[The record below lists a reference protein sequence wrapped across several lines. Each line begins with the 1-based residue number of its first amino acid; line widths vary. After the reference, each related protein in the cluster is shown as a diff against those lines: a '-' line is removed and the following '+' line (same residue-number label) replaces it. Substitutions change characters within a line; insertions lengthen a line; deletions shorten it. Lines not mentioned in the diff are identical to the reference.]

1 MCVILGYQNWALL
14 AYPRHNKDTK
24 LGPTSNLANLQNFN
38 LTSMGDFG
46 FKCINIEHFFIICFY
61 IA

>member
-1 MCVILGYQNWALL
+1 MEICIGAAHGLNYL
-14 AYPRHNKDTK
+14 HT
-24 LGPTSNLANLQNFN
+24 GPTSNLADLQNFN

-46 FKCINIEHFFIICFY
+46 FKCMNIEHFFIICFY